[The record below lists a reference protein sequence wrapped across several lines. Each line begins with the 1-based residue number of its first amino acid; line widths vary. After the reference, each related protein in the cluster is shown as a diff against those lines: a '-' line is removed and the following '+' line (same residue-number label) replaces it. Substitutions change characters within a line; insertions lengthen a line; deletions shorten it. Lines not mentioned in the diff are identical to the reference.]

1 MKLYDGGRAPNPR
14 RVRIF
19 LFEKAV
25 QIPLVPIDLGKLE
38 HKSAQF
44 AAVNPRQRVPA
55 LQLDDGTVIAESI
68 AICRYIEALH
78 PEPPLFGTGAKE
90 QALVEMWNRRV
101 ELELLFGVAQI
112 LRHTHPAMAM
122 LEVPQVAEWG
132 EVNRARV
139 ADFLVFLDEAI
150 AGRRFIAGDTFSVAD
165 ITALVAV
172 DLMKPVKMAVPETLA
187 HVRRWHADIAARPS
201 AGA

>member
-1 MKLYDGGRAPNPR
+1 MRREPPLTIAPTDARLAAGGKVMKLYDGGRAPNPR

-78 PEPPLFGTGAKE
+78 PEPPLFGTG
-90 QALVEMWNRRV
+90 
-101 ELELLFGVAQI
+101 
-112 LRHTHPAMAM
+112 
-122 LEVPQVAEWG
+122 
-132 EVNRARV
+132 
-139 ADFLVFLDEAI
+139 
-150 AGRRFIAGDTFSVAD
+150 
-165 ITALVAV
+165 
-172 DLMKPVKMAVPETLA
+172 
-187 HVRRWHADIAARPS
+187 
-201 AGA
+201 